1 MAYRNSNMDSVW
13 SKFMS
18 FAKKLFTGILI
29 FGCII
34 YIGLHNSIKG
44 FFSFL
49 SWLTR
54 LPYIF
59 LEVSLNILHF
69 LDLRVSEGLIK
80 FIGFVTPRSEFFAIS
95 LYMIISVLLLMLKIF
110 VYFIFFFLKMLSF
123 FPWFLKVACFAIF
136 VPPLV
141 YGYDLCSFIIYY
153 TKTLYYA
160 ILGCF
165 YKTLKV
171 CMRSYLA
178 LLEISLL
185 SQYVAK
191 NGRKLVLREAVRVIF
206 NVAKRFRFEQFGN
219 ISSSKVGN
227 YYYNSDTFDLD
238 QYFLGPIPY
247 SVYVSGRHAHEHSK
261 FHSVHRLVHDSR
273 FFYQPAKKR
282 KLLRFNYSTNKLKTV
297 LEEPAYNAVRVF
309 EYHRYIS
316 MGLVRNFNFS
326 SFPEYYR
333 SKLFS
338 RLLRYNLI
346 PAVNFFYNI
355 FSSTLRNKNKNPD
368 FWVNYRKVVINS
380 VQEPVWFEYSR
391 NLLLKDPVFSYNNY
405 DYSSPRFGRKLTNR
419 SVIKN
424 RFREF
429 SISEGS
435 RFSFDD
441 YRSSADISGKPFVG
455 SHFSQFVD
463 DYDHYLKTSVHYKS
477 KMERFW
483 FKRVILPDSG
493 LALDYRFGL
502 PSLVSADRY
511 SLTYKRQFK
520 PFIKIILIGFFGGIT
535 ALYIFFMKALL
546 ISYKFFIS
554 FLSQL
559 GQFVSDFLFR
569 AYLSFVFFIL
579 QIPSLAVRGKH
590 KFVPVHEFFSYPVK
604 VSPFSVLWA
613 VTVFSISLFRTLIS
627 ILCWFYIK
635 VCRAILRIYNFVMLP
650 LDFMKFLIVCAKEG
664 NLESFVAYE
673 MDALHKE
680 TDDFVEWLLNDSD
693 K

>member
-1 MAYRNSNMDSVW
+1 MAHRNSNMDSIW
-13 SKFMS
+13 TKFMS

-34 YIGLHNSIKG
+34 YIGLHNSVKG

-49 SWLTR
+49 DWLIR

-59 LEVSLNILHF
+59 LEASLSILYF

-80 FIGFVTPRSEFFAIS
+80 FIGFTTPRSEFFTIS
-95 LYMIISVLLLMLKIF
+95 LYMVISVPLLVLKIF
-110 VYFIFFFLKMLSF
+110 FYLFFFFLKMLSF
-123 FPWFLKVACFAIF
+123 FPWFLKVTCFAIF
-136 VPPLV
+136 IPPFV
-141 YGYDLCSFIIYY
+141 YAYDLCSFFIYY
-153 TKTLYYA
+153 AKTLYYG
-160 ILGCF
+160 ILGYF
-165 YKTLKV
+165 YKALKA
-171 CMRSYLA
+171 CIRSYLA
-178 LLEISLL
+178 LLEIKLL
-185 SQYVAK
+185 SRYVAK
-191 NGRKLVLREAVRVIF
+191 NGRKLVLREAVKAIL

-219 ISSSKVGN
+219 ISSSKVSN

-238 QYFLGPIPY
+238 QYFLGSIPY

-273 FFYQPAKKR
+273 FFYQPEKKR
-282 KLLRFNYSTNKLKTV
+282 KLLRFNYPTNKLKTV

-338 RLLRYNLI
+338 RLLRFNLI

-355 FSSTLRNKNKNPD
+355 FSGTLRNKNKNPD

-380 VQEPVWFEYSR
+380 VQEPAWFEYSR

-405 DYSSPRFGRKLTNR
+405 DYSSPRFGSKLTNR

-441 YRSSADISGKPFVG
+441 YRSSADISGKSFAG
-455 SHFSQFVD
+455 NHFSQFVD

-483 FKRVILPDSG
+483 FKRVLLPDSG

-502 PSLVSADRY
+502 PPIVSADRY
-511 SLTYKRQFK
+511 SLTYKRQLK
-520 PFIKIILIGFFGGIT
+520 SFIKIIFIGFFGGIA
-535 ALYIFFMKALL
+535 ALCIFFMKALL
-546 ISYKFFIS
+546 TLYKFFIF
-554 FLSQL
+554 FLLQL

-569 AYLSFVFFIL
+569 AYLSFVFLIL
-579 QIPSLAVRGKH
+579 QIPNLAVRGKR

-604 VSPFSVLWA
+604 VSPFSIIWA
-613 VTVFSISLFRTLIS
+613 ITVFSISLFRALVS
-627 ILCWFYIK
+627 VLRWFYIK
-635 VCRAILRIYNFVMLP
+635 VCTAILRIYNFVMLP

-680 TDDFVEWLLNDSD
+680 TDDFIEWLLNDSD